1 MYLTII
7 LEFAYYNKIGLLNK
21 YILLSLFI
29 DIIAKV
35 SLYLFDQEILK
46 WKIFNFFDFDIKNK
60 I

>member
-46 WKIFNFFDFDIKNK
+46 
-60 I
+60 